1 VRRFLLLLL
10 VAVGRF
16 EVWEI
21 RVVPLQFPLRNQHA
35 FEVCVAMNKFDPLEK
50 GKGSNANKGGYP
62 SMTDVLDERALEYLR
77 QDNAAEIELYRHA
90 QALAATFVSE

>member
-1 VRRFLLLLL
+1 MPETFFPALMWSLH
-10 VAVGRF
+10 
-16 EVWEI
+16 
-21 RVVPLQFPLRNQHA
+21 RVLAHA
-35 FEVCVAMNKFDPLEK
+35 FQRNPGVAMNKFDPVEK